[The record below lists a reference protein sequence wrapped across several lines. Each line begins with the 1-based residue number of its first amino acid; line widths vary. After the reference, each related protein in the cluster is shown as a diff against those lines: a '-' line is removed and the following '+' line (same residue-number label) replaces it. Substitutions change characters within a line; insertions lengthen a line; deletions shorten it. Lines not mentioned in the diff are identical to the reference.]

1 MSIQSNPVEK
11 DWKKPRY
18 SLTTNL
24 WYDEA
29 MPKLPQWTKK
39 DLHDFIVANP
49 REGEQFAW
57 LSWRNRIKVSCLS
70 LAVTVTRCATRK
82 KKTTRA
88 TCDFFFFF
96 FFFFFFSTLRLQQM
110 YATFAAGTA
119 FAAVGLVRKR
129 HPAYAV
135 VGFTFGSEWLLFL
148 CYCVGALLTHAFQSN

>member
-96 FFFFFFSTLRLQQM
+96 FFFFFFQLCVCNRCTRLLRPVRLLLLLAWFVSAILRMPLWDLRL
-110 YATFAAGTA
+110 
-119 FAAVGLVRKR
+119 
-129 HPAYAV
+129 V
-135 VGFTFGSEWLLFL
+135 VSGCCFYVIASAR
-148 CYCVGALLTHAFQSN
+148 C